1 MLESVIRK
9 FKDSGC
15 SLLDHVDVTSSQEW
29 LMDLFFVPSDERK
42 RLIDWWIRSL
52 DPSLATVD
60 AADFIKSLGICS
72 SLESS
77 SFVSGVLSKSK
88 LLNVWEH
95 LAGLKS
101 DSEINL
107 ETELED
113 QKRVK
118 GFIESVSETIDYNV
132 LLKSKIDIVPF
143 HFEKEI
149 KNRLGTPSKAGI
161 PSLEDLKGT
170 LFKGKQLHSSLGH
183 FADLNSDNSDDNV
196 IEDIR
201 KLSEDISEKL
211 DQFHVTNNTEFSP
224 WLARP
229 EMFTRYKKR
238 EEIPEAKEAIERL
251 STHFQKKAAIA
262 NNIKQVLDIGNKDIK
277 KLTSDVA
284 RADFDELNVI
294 NNIFNLA
301 RAPAA
306 S

>member
-1 MLESVIRK
+1 M
-9 FKDSGC
+9 
-15 SLLDHVDVTSSQEW
+15 
-29 LMDLFFVPSDERK
+29 
-42 RLIDWWIRSL
+42 
-52 DPSLATVD
+52 D

-72 SLESS
+72 PLESS
-77 SFVSGVLSKSK
+77 STFYFMFLSLFFFLRFLGFVSGVLSKSK
-88 LLNVWEH
+88 QLNVWEH

-201 KLSEDISEKL
+201 KLSE
-211 DQFHVTNNTEFSP
+211 N
-224 WLARP
+224 
-229 EMFTRYKKR
+229 
-238 EEIPEAKEAIERL
+238 
-251 STHFQKKAAIA
+251 
-262 NNIKQVLDIGNKDIK
+262 
-277 KLTSDVA
+277 
-284 RADFDELNVI
+284 
-294 NNIFNLA
+294 
-301 RAPAA
+301 
-306 S
+306 

>member
-1 MLESVIRK
+1 MFLS
-9 FKDSGC
+9 
-15 SLLDHVDVTSSQEW
+15 
-29 LMDLFFVPSDERK
+29 LFF
-42 RLIDWWIRSL
+42 L
-52 DPSLATVD
+52 
-60 AADFIKSLGICS
+60 FQFLG
-72 SLESS
+72 
-77 SFVSGVLSKSK
+77 FVSGVLSKSK
-88 LLNVWEH
+88 QLNVWEH

-183 FADLNSDNSDDNV
+183 FADLNNDNSDGNV
-196 IEDIR
+196 IGDIR
-201 KLSEDISEKL
+201 KLSEEISEKL
-211 DQFHVTNNTEFSP
+211 NQFNVTNNTEFSP
-224 WLARP
+224 WLAKP
-229 EMFTRYKKR
+229 EMFTTRYKKR